1 MPNVSMR
8 YGAINP
14 NAQETGGGGAG
25 STNITNVSASASSL
39 PEGSTATAAASLSD
53 TSLAFTFGIP
63 TGATGATGPQGP
75 QGEQGE
81 PGTAAVL
88 GAAYSGTYTGTGT
101 YGSGNPNT
109 LTFTTPP
116 SLVRVEGPY
125 SANNRTVSIEFTQG
139 QTVGLALN
147 GQAGNTV
154 NGYEGVTCAW
164 SNDGKT
170 LTWYSTSSAS
180 WQCNASG
187 YEYTY
192 VAIGTGEIA
201 CTVEVGT
208 VSTGSTA
215 SVTNSGT
222 AQQAVLDF
230 VLPQTQ
236 TANNVQD
243 TGNSGQIEFSLDANG
258 KGLYRAV
265 GASVW
270 IPFLSGGGDAY
281 DSLDT
286 DNALWFGTAQS
297 DEFANNAT
305 KTFTL
310 TGLEAGKEY
319 LLIPCQVLGTGTPHM
334 WLGDHTGYTQ
344 TFSGASV
351 SEEKTAGFWRFQ
363 RLAVT
368 ANNPTMTVR
377 NTAGYRN
384 RFETLAVP
392 L

>member
-14 NAQETGGGGAG
+14 TAQETGGGGTG
-25 STNITNVSASASSL
+25 STNITNVSATANTL
-39 PEGSTATAAASLSD
+39 PEGSSATAAASLTESNL
-53 TSLAFTFGIP
+53 TLTFGIP
-63 TGATGATGPQGP
+63 TGATGATGPQGGP
-75 QGEQGE
+75 GPQGE
-81 PGTAAVL
+81 PGTSAVL
-88 GAAYSGTYTGTGT
+88 GAAYKGTYTGTGT

-222 AQQAVLDF
+222 AQQAVLNF

-258 KGLYRAV
+258 KGQYRSV
-265 GASVW
+265 GATQW

-297 DEFANNAT
+297 DEFANNAS

-310 TGLEAGKEY
+310 TGLTAGNEY
-319 LLIPCQVLGTGTPHM
+319 LVIPCQVLGTGTPHI

-344 TFSGASV
+344 SFSGASV
-351 SEEKTAGFWRFQ
+351 VEEKTAGFWRFQ
-363 RLAVT
+363 RLSVT
-368 ANNPTMTVR
+368 TSNPTMTIR
-377 NTAGYRN
+377 NSAGYRN
-384 RFETLAVP
+384 RFETLVLP

>member
-14 NAQETGGGGAG
+14 TAQETGGGTG
-25 STNITNVSASASSL
+25 STNITNVSATANTL
-39 PEGSTATAAASLSD
+39 PEGSSASAAAALSD
-53 TSLAFTFGIP
+53 TNLAFTFGIP

-75 QGEQGE
+75 PGEQGE

-88 GAAYSGTYTGTGT
+88 GAAYKGTYTGAGT
-101 YGSGNPNT
+101 YGSSNPNT
-109 LTFTTPP
+109 LSFTTAP
-116 SLVRVEGPY
+116 STVIIQLDGTQAHGATFQQGCD
-125 SANNRTVSIEFTQG
+125 SAFCYIV
-139 QTVGLALN
+139 
-147 GQAGNTV
+147 NT
-154 NGYEGVTCAW
+154 NSQQYWRKLEVTW

-170 LTWYSTSSAS
+170 LSWYNTQDAAAQLNTS
-180 WQCNASG
+180 G
-187 YEYTY
+187 ETYTY

-258 KGLYRAV
+258 KGQYRAV

-270 IPFLSGGGDAY
+270 IPFLNGGDAY
-281 DSLDT
+281 DALDT
-286 DNALWFGTAQS
+286 DNALWFGTSQS
-297 DEFANNAT
+297 DEFANNST

-368 ANNPTMTVR
+368 ANDPTMTIR

-384 RFETLAVP
+384 RFETLA
-392 L
+392 LSL

>member
-1 MPNVSMR
+1 MSNVSMR
-8 YGAINP
+8 YGALNP
-14 NAQETGGGGAG
+14 NKQESGGGVG
-25 STNITNVSASASSL
+25 STNITNVSATANTL
-39 PEGSTATAAASLSD
+39 PEGSSASAAAALSD

-81 PGTAAVL
+81 PGTSAVL
-88 GAAYSGTYTGTGT
+88 GAAYEGTYTGTGT

-109 LTFTTPP
+109 LTFTTAP
-116 SLVRVEGPY
+116 SAVLIQLDGSNAQGAILQQGCESAFCYIVNSNSTQYWRKLVV
-125 SANNRTVSIEFTQG
+125 
-139 QTVGLALN
+139 
-147 GQAGNTV
+147 
-154 NGYEGVTCAW
+154 AW

-170 LTWYSTSSAS
+170 LSWYNTQDAAAQLNTSGA
-180 WQCNASG
+180 
-187 YEYTY
+187 EYTY

-222 AQQAVLDF
+222 AQQAVLNF

-270 IPFLSGGGDAY
+270 NPFLSGGDAY

-297 DEFANNAT
+297 DEFANNAS
-305 KTFTL
+305 KTYTL
-310 TGLEAGKEY
+310 TGLTAGNEY
-319 LLIPCQVLGTGTPHM
+319 LVIPCQVLGTGTPHM

-344 TFSGASV
+344 SFSGASV
-351 SEEKTAGFWRFQ
+351 VEEKTAGFWRFQ
-363 RLAVT
+363 RLSVT
-368 ANNPTMTVR
+368 TSNPTMTIR
-377 NTAGYRN
+377 NSAGYRN
-384 RFETLAVP
+384 RFETLVLP

>member
-1 MPNVSMR
+1 MALR
-8 YGAINP
+8 AIFGDLSDDR
-14 NAQETGGGGAG
+14 TIGGSSGVGT
-25 STNITNVSASASSL
+25 TNITNVSASAH
-39 PEGSTATAAASLSD
+39 AAAGSSPTVSATLSD
-53 TSLAFTFGIP
+53 TSLSFAFGLVP
-63 TGATGATGPQGP
+63 GETGQTGPQGVP
-75 QGEQGE
+75 GPQGE
-81 PGTAAVL
+81 PGASAVL
-88 GAAYSGTYTGTGT
+88 GAAYKGTYTGTGT
-101 YGSGNPNT
+101 YGASNPNT
-109 LTFTTPP
+109 LTFTTAP

-147 GQAGNTV
+147 AQAGNSVT
-154 NGYEGVTCAW
+154 GYEGVTCAW

-170 LTWYSTSSAS
+170 LTWYSSTSAN

-208 VSTGSTA
+208 VSTGA
-215 SVTNSGT
+215 QAAVVNSGT

-230 VLPQTQ
+230 TLPQTQ

-243 TGNSGQIEFSLDANG
+243 TGGTGQIEFSLDADG
-258 KGLYRAV
+258 KGQYRAV
-265 GASVW
+265 GAASW

-281 DSLDT
+281 DALDLSG
-286 DNALWFGTAQS
+286 ALYFGTAQS
-297 DEFANNAT
+297 DEFANNST

-319 LLIPCQVLGTGTPHM
+319 MLIPCQVLGTGTPHM
-334 WLGDHTGYTQ
+334 WLGDHNGYTQ
-344 TFSGASV
+344 SFSGATV
-351 SEEKTAGFWRFQ
+351 TDEKQVAFWRFQ
-363 RLAVT
+363 RLSVT
-368 ANNPTMTVR
+368 ANDPTMTVR
-377 NTAGYRN
+377 NTAGYKN
-384 RFETLAVP
+384 RFETLVIP

>member
-1 MPNVSMR
+1 M
-8 YGAINP
+8 GQAIMKFGRTKQSE
-14 NAQETGGGGAG
+14 AAASG
-25 STNITNVSASASSL
+25 SVGTTNITNVSASASTL
-39 PEGSTATAAASLSD
+39 AAGSAATAAASLSD

-81 PGTAAVL
+81 PGTSAVL
-88 GAAYSGTYTGTGT
+88 GAAYKGTYTGTGT
-101 YGSGNPNT
+101 YGSSNPNT
-109 LTFTTPP
+109 LSFTTAP
-116 SLVRVEGPY
+116 STVIITRNDSTGYAAQMVLQQGSEQAVFTSTNTSNTYHRVNAVTW
-125 SANNRTVSIEFTQG
+125 SA
-139 QTVGLALN
+139 
-147 GQAGNTV
+147 
-154 NGYEGVTCAW
+154 
-164 SNDGKT
+164 DGKT
-170 LTWYSTSSAS
+170 VSWYCAQDAGA
-180 WQCNASG
+180 QCNASG
-187 YEYTY
+187 EVYTY

-222 AQQAVLDF
+222 DQQAVLDF

-270 IPFLSGGGDAY
+270 IPFLSGGDAY

-297 DEFANNAT
+297 DEFANNAS

-310 TGLEAGKEY
+310 TGLTAGNEY
-319 LLIPCQVLGTGTPHM
+319 LVIPCQVLGTGTPHM

-344 TFSGASV
+344 SFSGASV
-351 SEEKTAGFWRFQ
+351 VEEKTAGFWRFQ
-363 RLAVT
+363 RLSVT
-368 ANNPTMTVR
+368 TSNPTMTIR
-377 NTAGYRN
+377 NSSGYRN
-384 RFETLAVP
+384 RFETLVLP